1 MQKQFQ
7 FYSLY
12 LTRFVAS
19 LGFITLLTLLPT
31 YIETLGATG
40 VVAGLFVTA
49 LGIGRTLA
57 ILPVGWAADRYDKRT
72 VLLISLV
79 SSAVAYALFT
89 IVETSLGFILARTLQ
104 GLSVVGTGM
113 VSLALVG
120 DLARQDGRAKQI
132 GKYNA
137 WRMAA
142 GVLGTLGAG
151 ALYELYG
158 FRPIF
163 VTLVVLFVL
172 ATLGIW
178 LLVEADD
185 TRINDFAF
193 FDLAL
198 NERILTI
205 TSFRAQYAVSVT
217 LARNWVP
224 IFVGLSVARGGLS
237 LSATAVG
244 AVIAAEKF
252 TNMLGQPITGRL
264 SDYYGRGLFVALGG
278 LSYGVVALL
287 IPFAPAIGQYIGLS
301 VTVPI
306 LGTVTA
312 VFFVMLGLNGLLG
325 LADSFREPASMALF
339 ADEGKDSGITS
350 SFGIRALVW
359 RPGAL
364 LAPLLG
370 GYLMDAVGMEWVF
383 YVSAAAALT
392 GVVTFFGI
400 VTVRYGVQE
409 LVRW

>member
-1 MQKQFQ
+1 
-7 FYSLY
+7 
-12 LTRFVAS
+12 
-19 LGFITLLTLLPT
+19 
-31 YIETLGATG
+31 
-40 VVAGLFVTA
+40 
-49 LGIGRTLA
+49 
-57 ILPVGWAADRYDKRT
+57 
-72 VLLISLV
+72 
-79 SSAVAYALFT
+79 
-89 IVETSLGFILARTLQ
+89 
-104 GLSVVGTGM
+104 M

-120 DLARQDGRAKQI
+120 DLATHGERAKQI

-142 GVLGTLGAG
+142 GVVGTLGAG
-151 ALYELYG
+151 ALYDFYG
-158 FRPIF
+158 FNPVF
-163 VTLVVLFVL
+163 VTLVVLFIF
-172 ATLGIW
+172 ATLSIW
-178 LLVEADD
+178 LFIEADD
-185 TRINDFAF
+185 TRIHDFAF

-205 TSFRAQYAVSVT
+205 TSFRVQYAVSVT

-224 IFVGLSVARGGLS
+224 IFAGLSVARGGLA

-278 LSYGVVALL
+278 MSYGFIALSV
-287 IPFAPAIGQYIGLS
+287 PFAPAIGRYIGIS
-301 VTVPI
+301 ATVPI
-306 LGTVTA
+306 LGTVPA
-312 VFFVMLGLNGLLG
+312 VFFVMLGVNGLLG

-339 ADEGKDSGITS
+339 ADEGKNSGITS

-370 GYLMDAVGMEWVF
+370 GYLMDTVGMGWVF
-383 YVSAAAALT
+383 YVSATAALT

-400 VTVRYGVQE
+400 VTIRYGARE
-409 LVRW
+409 LLRW